1 MSVIKKTW
9 EIVEEAHPFLE
20 GLRIRTLLSK
30 RDEGGNATCVLVRC
44 PIGAEIEEHVHEE
57 QSDLVYVLEGEA
69 TMWVEEVGEF
79 QLIPGTFIAVEKGKR
94 HRTFNVKDD
103 LLIYSV
109 FVPPTF

>member
-9 EIVEEAHPFLE
+9 EIVEEDHPFLE
-20 GLRIRTLLSK
+20 GLKIRTLLSK
-30 RDEGGNATCVLVRC
+30 RDDGGDATCVLVRC
-44 PIGAEIEEHVHEE
+44 PIGAEIEEHVHGE

-69 TMWVEEVGEF
+69 TMWVEGVGEF
-79 QLIPGTFIAVEKGKR
+79 HIVPGTFIAVGKGER
-94 HRTFNVKDD
+94 HRTFNVKKD